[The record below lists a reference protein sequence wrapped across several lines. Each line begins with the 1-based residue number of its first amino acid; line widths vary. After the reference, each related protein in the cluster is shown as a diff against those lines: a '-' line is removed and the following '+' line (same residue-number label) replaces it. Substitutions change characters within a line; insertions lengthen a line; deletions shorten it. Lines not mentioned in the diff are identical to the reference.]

1 MKKLL
6 ELKSE
11 FSKVAGY
18 KINIQKSVGL
28 LYANNELTER
38 KIMKTIPFTIASKRM
53 RYLGINLIEEVKDP
67 QTENYKTLKKEIEED
82 TNKWKHIPCSWIER
96 INIIKMPVL
105 PKAIYRVTAIP
116 IKIPVMYFTELE
128 EIFPLFMWN
137 HRRPHITTVINFT
150 SLPLPEPVRRDKD

>member
-11 FSKVAGY
+11 FSKLAGY

-53 RYLGINLIEEVKDP
+53 RYLGINLIKEVKD
-67 QTENYKTLKKEIEED
+67 L
-82 TNKWKHIPCSWIER
+82 
-96 INIIKMPVL
+96 
-105 PKAIYRVTAIP
+105 
-116 IKIPVMYFTELE
+116 
-128 EIFPLFMWN
+128 
-137 HRRPHITTVINFT
+137 
-150 SLPLPEPVRRDKD
+150 